1 MEAIIIFFTC
11 SLVNVMLSTMKSILT
26 VRAGKKT
33 AAAINALSYGFYAVV
48 VKQLASLDLGITVTV
63 TILTNLIGVYASIW
77 LMEKCKKDCL
87 WKISVTSKDKGLIH
101 KLEPFSVSYTC
112 GEVIYKN
119 ETYYNIDIFS
129 KTREESAIVKDILQ
143 KYHVK
148 YNVTEINKKL

>member
-1 MEAIIIFFTC
+1 
-11 SLVNVMLSTMKSILT
+11 
-26 VRAGKKT
+26 
-33 AAAINALSYGFYAVV
+33 V

-77 LMEKCKKDCL
+77 LVEKCKKDCL
-87 WKISVTSKDKGLIH
+87 WKISVTSKDKELVN

-112 GEVIYKN
+112 GEVVYKD

-129 KTREESAIVKDILQ
+129 KTREESAIIKDILQ